1 MPDRRRGEFPEEEAL
16 LGIEHLTPDEEA
28 RRETDEN
35 ERIATE
41 AKFKREF
48 LIRLMENQ
56 TFREWLME
64 QLVALR
70 TFENTFGLT
79 PTGFPD
85 PMATQFALGQKA
97 AGWHLWTIFDDV
109 APELASQ
116 MRRDHGK
123 PKA

>member
-48 LIRLMENQ
+48 LAARLDDASA
-56 TFREWLME
+56 REHMDKIGHDVVE
-64 QLVALR
+64 ETLV
-70 TFENTFGLT
+70 
-79 PTGFPD
+79 
-85 PMATQFALGQKA
+85 
-97 AGWHLWTIFDDV
+97 
-109 APELASQ
+109 
-116 MRRDHGK
+116 
-123 PKA
+123 